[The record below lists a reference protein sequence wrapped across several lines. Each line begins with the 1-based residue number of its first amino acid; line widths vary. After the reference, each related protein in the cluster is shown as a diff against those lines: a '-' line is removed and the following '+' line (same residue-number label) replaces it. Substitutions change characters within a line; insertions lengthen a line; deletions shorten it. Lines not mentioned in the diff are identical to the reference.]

1 MLGVRRAIVI
11 WRYRRGVLREVS
23 PTIKNAVGGRTGAG
37 ALRLA
42 APARR

>member
-23 PTIKNAVGGRTGAG
+23 PTIKNAVSCRTAAA

-42 APARR
+42 APAWR